1 MIGHYNVT
9 IQSDSI
15 ESSGQ
20 IFELTIGDVMT
31 FAGQDRLAAMCT
43 HGDEV
48 PAIR

>member
-1 MIGHYNVT
+1 MVWHHHVT

-15 ESSGQ
+15 EASWQ

-31 FAGQDRLAAMCT
+31 FAGQDRLTAMCT